1 MMVIFP
7 EGANLPSGTR
17 QIRCLETPSRLLPKL
32 SVSSSLDTSSSK
44 GFEETL
50 KCHCK

>member
-1 MMVIFP
+1 MVISP

-17 QIRCLETPSRLLPKL
+17 QIRCLETLSRLLPRL

-50 KCHCK
+50 KRHCR